1 MSPILFDN
9 TCKYILTK
17 IEEVFYMPKT
27 DTILSTKSLHYF
39 LQLIDTMNYTQ
50 AAQILG
56 ITQPA
61 LTQQIKKIEHAIGTP
76 LFGQMGKKLYLTEAG
91 KELQTGAIKLL
102 NTINSVVSGIQEF
115 TQADKGQIS
124 IGILDSIN
132 SEILRKFLV
141 GFNQKNPDIVLNVTY
156 YDRKNLWYSLDN
168 NLIDMAVMFWPDSTK
183 KSQAELQ
190 NQYEHATVYE
200 DQLTVLTHK
209 DTVEAGKSY
218 PISRFAHREW
228 VAYPDGFYLTQLMK
242 KKLGNKT
249 NIKDCLT
256 VPISLSSTE
265 QLIKTAQE
273 TDYDTFVSDA
283 YYQAHKDEIKLTPI
297 HLKEVEPFAVS
308 LVYRKGKKAV
318 PRINNILTEF
328 KNFLDK

>member
-1 MSPILFDN
+1 
-9 TCKYILTK
+9 
-17 IEEVFYMPKT
+17 MPKT

-115 TQADKGQIS
+115 TQADKGQVS

-132 SEILRKFLV
+132 SEVLRQFLV
-141 GFNQKNPDIVLNVTY
+141 AFNQKNPDVTLNVTY
-156 YDRKNLWYSLDN
+156 YDRKNLWSNLDN
-168 NLIDMAVMFWPDSTK
+168 NLIDIAVMFLPDSTK

-190 NQYEHATVYE
+190 HQYEHCTIYE

-209 DTVEAGKSY
+209 DTVEAGQSY

-228 VAYPDGFYLTQLMK
+228 VAYPDDFYLTQLMK
-242 KKLGNKT
+242 KKLGAKT
-249 NIKDCLT
+249 NVKDCLT
-256 VPISLSSTE
+256 VPISFSSTE
-265 QLIKTAQE
+265 QLVKTAQE

-283 YYQAHKDEIKLTPI
+283 YYQSHKNEITLTPI
-297 HLKEVEPFAVS
+297 HLKEIKPFAVS
-308 LVYRKGKKAV
+308 LVYRKGKKDV